1 MRISV
6 FWMRE
11 GFKLQK
17 MSILKFSDGIE
28 IDISGELRLLELY
41 DGWYVVGEGRLIPV
55 KDREEGEDKI
65 KYLRKDYSYSKALLG
80 LFGYEVWK

>member
-1 MRISV
+1 MSRQHLRISV

-28 IDISGELRLLELY
+28 IDISGELRVLELY
-41 DGWYVVGEGRLIPV
+41 DGWYVVGKGRLIPV
-55 KDREEGEDKI
+55 KNMEEGERLLI
-65 KYLRKDYSYSKALLG
+65 PNVYFTTLMSK
-80 LFGYEVWK
+80 V